1 MYYFFKWTFLW
12 IFMLFI
18 FLVILDEASMN
29 ISVYVSVDRSTH
41 FHLDICIGVKLVGHH
56 FASKGPYSEGKLWFF
71 QSSCMDVSV
80 GPQSWAPKN
89 WCFLTVVLEKTLE
102 SPWDCKEI
110 KSVNL
115 KKINPEYPLEELL
128 LKLKPQNFGHLIWRA
143 DSSEKT
149 GKDWGQRKKGT
160 TEDEMVGWHHQL
172 NEHEFEQIVGDS
184 EGQTDLVCCSPWSH
198 KASNMT

>member
-29 ISVYVSVDRSTH
+29 ISVHVSVDRSTH

-110 KSVNL
+110 KSVNSKENKPWISTGRTAAETEAPKL
-115 KKINPEYPLEELL
+115 WPPYMKSWLL
-128 LKLKPQNFGHLIWRA
+128 
-143 DSSEKT
+143 
-149 GKDWGQRKKGT
+149 GKDWERLRAKEEGDDR
-160 TEDEMVGWHHQL
+160 GWD
-172 NEHEFEQIVGDS
+172 GWMA
-184 EGQTDLVCCSPWSH
+184 SPTQWTWIWTNSGR
-198 KASNMT
+198 